1 MLNWSQIR
9 QSKQRKQRTSRRHVG
24 VEPKHSIPN
33 SAVIRQ
39 QMGHTTAAMTRLY
52 SGRIPVESVEAAYSK
67 GAKSAQL
74 ENMENG
80 VAA

>member
-1 MLNWSQIR
+1 
-9 QSKQRKQRTSRRHVG
+9 
-24 VEPKHSIPN
+24 
-33 SAVIRQ
+33 
-39 QMGHTTAAMTRLY
+39 MGHTTAAMTRLY